1 MRLLSLPRLA
11 ALQFSGLRARAAGFL
26 LLPRIGADGHVI
38 SFLFVLLIVLVI
50 GALPAWP
57 YSRTWG
63 FYPSGVIGLVLI
75 VLIVMALSGRL

>member
-1 MRLLSLPRLA
+1 MA
-11 ALQFSGLRARAAGFL
+11 EAL
-26 LLPRIGADGHVI
+26 VI

-63 FYPSGVIGLVLI
+63 FYPSGVIGLVII

>member
-1 MRLLSLPRLA
+1 
-11 ALQFSGLRARAAGFL
+11 
-26 LLPRIGADGHVI
+26 VI
-38 SFLFVLLIVLVI
+38 SFLFALLIVLVI

-63 FYPSGVIGLVLI
+63 FYPSGLIGFFLI

>member
-1 MRLLSLPRLA
+1 MA
-11 ALQFSGLRARAAGFL
+11 KA
-26 LLPRIGADGHVI
+26 VI

-63 FYPSGVIGLVLI
+63 FYPSGVIGLVII

>member
-1 MRLLSLPRLA
+1 M
-11 ALQFSGLRARAAGFL
+11 
-26 LLPRIGADGHVI
+26 I

-63 FYPSGVIGLVLI
+63 FYPSGLIGLVLI
-75 VLIVMALSGRL
+75 VLMVMALSGRL

>member
-1 MRLLSLPRLA
+1 
-11 ALQFSGLRARAAGFL
+11 
-26 LLPRIGADGHVI
+26 VI

-63 FYPSGVIGLVLI
+63 FYPSGVIGLVII

>member
-1 MRLLSLPRLA
+1 VHARPVSCYCHKWA
-11 ALQFSGLRARAAGFL
+11 EAL
-26 LLPRIGADGHVI
+26 VI
-38 SFLFVLLIVLVI
+38 SILFALLIVLVI

-63 FYPSGVIGLVLI
+63 FYPSGVIGLVII

>member
-1 MRLLSLPRLA
+1 M
-11 ALQFSGLRARAAGFL
+11 
-26 LLPRIGADGHVI
+26 I

-50 GALPAWP
+50 GSLPAWP

>member
-1 MRLLSLPRLA
+1 
-11 ALQFSGLRARAAGFL
+11 
-26 LLPRIGADGHVI
+26 VI

>member
-1 MRLLSLPRLA
+1 LRGQFLA
-11 ALQFSGLRARAAGFL
+11 SPA
-26 LLPRIGADGHVI
+26 IGAEETVI
-38 SFLFVLLIVLVI
+38 SFLFVLLIVLVV

-63 FYPSGVIGLVLI
+63 FYPSGVIGLVII